1 VPQAPSGVLDIT
13 HFRSSTVHDY
23 EVERLRLVALCV
35 GLAEHVSQVAG

>member
-1 VPQAPSGVLDIT
+1 VPDIT

-35 GLAEHVSQVAG
+35 GLAEHVPEAAG